1 MKVVPSFAVGLPAE
15 NEQVNP
21 FLNRTA
27 FSPVPWRELCK
38 QSIIAFVLL
47 PGRLLMIAAVIIMGF
62 IVAKVS
68 TLGLQDGQP
77 LEGWRRA
84 LLEVIFTGRHM
95 LLWAFGFF
103 DIRVKGKP
111 APKTEAPILVA
122 NHVSGLIEGMFLLRC
137 ATMAEAHYIQNPVL
151 GPIMKGTSAIA
162 VDRQD
167 PNSRH
172 VAKESLLQRA
182 RDPRW
187 PQTLVFPEGTCTN
200 GNALVQFKLGAF
212 APGLPVQPVI
222 FRYPSKAHDPSF
234 TFPRTTLSYL
244 KGMLLQFRNPM
255 TVEYLPVYY
264 PSESEKQCPARFAA
278 GVQRKMA
285 EALGVPATKHAAEDV
300 SLCLA
305 AQRLRLPFKT
315 GMVQWQAI
323 TENLTQMR
331 YREASQL
338 LKEFRKMDTQGKGRL
353 DFPSFAKAMR
363 SLVREDSVGSK
374 DSKDSSDSIVR
385 GTEYSDEDLR
395 SVFNLLD
402 VSGDGYVDFREYLCG
417 VAVLNGRGQTEE
429 VASLKF
435 VFECLANGE
444 AHFTKEKLA
453 DLLYR
458 AVPWLDEDRLEE
470 YFAEAGCNED
480 GLVSRDGFI
489 AFATKHREDLGLQA
503 RDLLPGF
510 PEMSD
515 KTL

>member
-1 MKVVPSFAVGLPAE
+1 MKVVPSFAVGLTAQE
-15 NEQVNP
+15 EQINP

-27 FSPVPWRELCK
+27 FNRTPLREVYK
-38 QSIIAFVLL
+38 EKIWAAALL
-47 PGRLLMIAAVIIMGF
+47 PGRIMIILIVIIMGWF
-62 IVAKVS
+62 VAKVS
-68 TLGLQDGQP
+68 TLGLRDGQP
-77 LEGWRRA
+77 PLGWRRA
-84 LLEVIFTGRHM
+84 LLEVIFIGRHF
-95 LLWAFGFF
+95 LLWAFGFAQ
-103 DIRVKGKP
+103 IQIEGKP

-137 ATMAEAHYIQNPVL
+137 ATMAEAHYIQNPIL

-167 PNSRH
+167 PNSRS
-172 VAKESLLQRA
+172 VAKEKLLKRA
-182 RDPRW
+182 SDPRW

-200 GNALVQFKLGAF
+200 GNALVQFKSGAF

-222 FRYPSKAHDPSF
+222 FRYTSKVHDPSF
-234 TFPRTTLSYL
+234 TFPRTSLSYL
-244 KGMLLQFRNPM
+244 MGMLLQFRNPM
-255 TVEYLPVYY
+255 IVEYLPVYY
-264 PSESEKQCPARFAA
+264 PSEAEIRNPVRYAA
-278 GVQRKMA
+278 NVQRRMA
-285 EALGVPATKHAAEDV
+285 EALGIPATKHAAEDV

-305 AQRLRLPFKT
+305 AHRLRLPFKT
-315 GMVQWQAI
+315 GLVQWQAI

-331 YREASQL
+331 YKEASQL
-338 LKEFRKMDTQGKGRL
+338 LKDFSKMDTEGKGRL

-363 SLVREDSVGSK
+363 SLVQADDDSDKECEEAETINKG
-374 DSKDSSDSIVR
+374 
-385 GTEYSDEDLR
+385 GEYSDEDLR

-458 AVPWLDEDRLEE
+458 VLPSLDQDRLEE
-470 YFAEAGCNED
+470 YFEEAGCTED
-480 GLVSRDGFI
+480 GLVSRDAFI
-489 AFATKHREDLGLQA
+489 AFATKHRKDLGLQA

-510 PEMSD
+510 PEMPD
-515 KTL
+515 KTR